1 MGTIH
6 LLDKNTIDQIAAG
19 ESIERPA
26 NVAKELVENAIDA
39 GALAVT
45 VDIKNGGISYLRVTD
60 DGSGIEPEDI
70 KSAFMRHATSKISE
84 ARDLDSIVSLG
95 FRGEAL
101 SSIAAVSRV
110 ELITKTADSLSG
122 RRYCIEGGEE
132 IADEDIGAPDGTTI
146 IVRDLFFNTPA
157 RQKFLK
163 STMTEGARIGSYIE
177 LLALSKPDIAF
188 RFIVNGQTRLSTSG
202 NGSLKDII
210 YSIYGKSIAAELLEI
225 NDDTEGIR
233 IRGFIAKPAVF
244 RKNRNFENY
253 FVNGR
258 YVKSKV
264 VARAIEEGFRLKLMQ
279 HSYPFTCFMLEIDP
293 EKVDVNVHPT
303 KMEVRFSDEKAI
315 YDFIS
320 ETIRETLANR
330 EMIVDAGMEKHKRP
344 AFDNDNIAPFEHV
357 YREEQLK
364 LQKSG
369 PKQKINSFEP
379 IELDTRTTDETN
391 RETKS
396 NYVEGHES
404 KDPDY
409 SMGENV
415 FSQHPGA
422 DIEKV
427 AIKNKRQT
435 VSGMYGLP
443 EDSKY
448 YRQEELIAED
458 NDYGFLSKEAAHER
472 KIIGQVF
479 DTYWIVQFRSEMMII
494 DQHAAHEKVL
504 FEKLMKEYGDSKI
517 ISQNLMPPVVFT
529 FGSRERAIVEEH
541 LDAFAALGFELE
553 PFGDSEYKMSTV
565 PYNLSIADPKIMFLD
580 ILDTI
585 EDEKNVRDLETYVHR
600 IATEACKAAVKGG
613 GRLSVNEAKE
623 LIDEL
628 MELDDPYH
636 CPHGRPTM
644 IRYTKQQLE
653 KKFGRI
659 VP

>member
-70 KSAFMRHATSKISE
+70 KTAFMRHATSKISE

-177 LLALSKPDIAF
+177 LLALSNPDIAF

-443 EDSKY
+443 EDSKDY
-448 YRQEELIAED
+448 MQQELIAED

-541 LDAFAALGFELE
+541 LNAFAALGFELE

>member
-70 KSAFMRHATSKISE
+70 KTAFMRHATSKISE
-84 ARDLDSIVSLG
+84 ARDLDSIASLG

-344 AFDNDNIAPFEHV
+344 AFDNDNIAPFEHA

-443 EDSKY
+443 EDSKD
-448 YRQEELIAED
+448 YRQQELIAED

-541 LDAFAALGFELE
+541 LNAFAALGFELE

>member
-84 ARDLDSIVSLG
+84 ARDLDSIASLG

-177 LLALSKPDIAF
+177 LLALSNPDIAF

>member
-70 KSAFMRHATSKISE
+70 KTAFMRHATSKISE
-84 ARDLDSIVSLG
+84 ARDLDSIASLG

-146 IVRDLFFNTPA
+146 IVRDLFYNTPA

-163 STMTEGARIGSYIE
+163 SSMTEGARIGSYIE
-177 LLALSKPDIAF
+177 LLALSNPDIAF

>member
-70 KSAFMRHATSKISE
+70 KTAFMRHATSKISE
-84 ARDLDSIVSLG
+84 ARDLDSIASLG

-163 STMTEGARIGSYIE
+163 SVMTEGARIGSYIE

-364 LQKSG
+364 SQKSG

-391 RETKS
+391 RETK
-396 NYVEGHES
+396 
-404 KDPDY
+404 
-409 SMGENV
+409 
-415 FSQHPGA
+415 
-422 DIEKV
+422 I
-427 AIKNKRQT
+427 
-435 VSGMYGLP
+435 YGLP
-443 EDSKY
+443 EDSKD
-448 YRQEELIAED
+448 YRQQELIAED

>member
-70 KSAFMRHATSKISE
+70 KTAFMRHATSKISE
-84 ARDLDSIVSLG
+84 ARDLDSIASLG

-163 STMTEGARIGSYIE
+163 SVMTEGARIGSYIE
-177 LLALSKPDIAF
+177 LLALSNPDIAF